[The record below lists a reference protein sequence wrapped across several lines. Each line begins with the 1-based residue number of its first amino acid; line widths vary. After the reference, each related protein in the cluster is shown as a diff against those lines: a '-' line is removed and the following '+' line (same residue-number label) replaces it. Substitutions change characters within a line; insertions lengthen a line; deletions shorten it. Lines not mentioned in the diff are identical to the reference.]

1 MNSGCDGNAGN
12 DVDDH
17 VATAGKCS
25 AAVRL
30 MISGQVQGV
39 GFRPFVYRL
48 ATELSLAGRVFNQ
61 AADVVIELWG
71 DAQTLHV
78 FRQRLILE
86 LPPLAQ
92 IHHIT
97 VDEMPI
103 RTDAGWP
110 GFVIDES
117 TPVTDNTRISRTHTA
132 DSCTPGSYSPNTPGR
147 ISITPDTAPCP
158 DCLRE
163 LADPANRR
171 FHYPF
176 INCTNCGPR
185 YTLIRDLPYDRCNTT
200 MADFSQCPACLAE
213 YHNPRDRRFHAQ
225 PNACPHCGP
234 ELWLVDNQGPIEP
247 GWITG
252 DNDTLIL
259 HLLQRIVAGQI
270 VALKGVGGFH
280 LVCDA
285 SNACAV
291 RTLRQRKQR
300 PAKPFA
306 VMLANSQQA
315 QQWGQ
320 LNRQAHL
327 WLNSVQAPVVLVP
340 QTSGSQHI
348 HHAALQQLAPG
359 LDALG
364 LMLPQSPLHWLL
376 FEIARTHL
384 QRPDL
389 ALVMTSANRSG
400 APLIIN
406 NDQAISELAGI
417 ADVWLLHNREIQ
429 VRNDDSVIS
438 CLTEQPLVQR
448 VGRGLS
454 PLLLSVASR
463 AAVSDHSADQQRGG
477 DEGEQS
483 FRRPAVLAL
492 GSYLNN
498 TIAFGQGDQICLSQ
512 HIGDLDHPDNCRAL
526 EQTVQHWLRLMRAT
540 PEAISCDLHPQ
551 GFNSQ
556 LAQRLADEWQIPLIR
571 VCHHQAHIAAVLA
584 DQQWPA
590 RQPIAGLALDGFGLG
605 WDGHARGGELLK
617 LCGGEFQHLGSLSA
631 LPLAGGD
638 SASREPWRLAAAV
651 LLQLGHSREFIGQNL
666 HLVLPSEQALVM
678 LQKQWQRRINC
689 PFSSS
694 AGRWFDAVAG
704 LLGLCSGPAGFA
716 QQYEGEAAMR
726 LETLARQGMASLAV
740 SGLSVDTESSGS
752 ATDKGAGHGRENG
765 AAIDLD
771 LYPLFARLVS
781 VRLETNDH
789 QLSSQWIAALF
800 HQQLIGMLGQWVES
814 QLQRHALPRQL
825 VLSGGCL
832 QNSLLRQGLSDWLA
846 QRGIQVLLP
855 RRIPLN
861 DGGLALGQ
869 LWVAQQQRVSCRPV
883 KPRS

>member
-1 MNSGCDGNAGN
+1 MNPAPDS
-12 DVDDH
+12 DVGIRR
-17 VATAGKCS
+17 AQ
-25 AAVRL
+25 AVRL
-30 MISGQVQGV
+30 MINGQVQGV

-48 ATELSLAGRVFNQ
+48 ATELGLAGRVFNQ

-71 DAQTLHV
+71 NQQRLHV
-78 FRQRLILE
+78 FRQRLLLE

-97 VDEMPI
+97 VSDMPI
-103 RTDAGWP
+103 PADARWP
-110 GFVIDES
+110 GFVIEES
-117 TPVTDNTRISRTHTA
+117 ASATDNTCRSNTHIA
-132 DSCTPGSYSPNTPGR
+132 DIYTPGSYSPNTPNR
-147 ISITPDTAPCP
+147 MSITPDTAPCP

-185 YTLIRDLPYDRCNTT
+185 YTLIRDLPYDRGNTA
-200 MADFSQCPACLAE
+200 MAEFAQCPACLAE

-234 ELWLVDNQGPIEP
+234 ELWLVDNQGPVEP
-247 GWITG
+247 GLRNG

-285 SNACAV
+285 SNARV
-291 RTLRQRKQR
+291 IHTLRQRKQR
-300 PAKPFA
+300 PGKPFA
-306 VMLANSQQA
+306 VMLANPHQA

-320 LNRQAHL
+320 LNRQAQI
-327 WLNSVQAPVVLVP
+327 WLNSAQAPVVLVP
-340 QTSGSQHI
+340 QTPGI
-348 HHAALQQLAPG
+348 CRTHHEALQQLAPG
-359 LDALG
+359 LD
-364 LMLPQSPLHWLL
+364 
-376 FEIARTHL
+376 
-384 QRPDL
+384 

-406 NDQAISELAGI
+406 NDQAVSELAGI
-417 ADVWLLHNREIQ
+417 ADVCLLHNREIL

-448 VGRGLS
+448 TGRGLS
-454 PLLLSVASR
+454 PLLLSVTSR
-463 AAVSDHSADQQRGG
+463 AGVSDYSADKPP
-477 DEGEQS
+477 DADKGEQF

-492 GSYLNN
+492 GSYLKN
-498 TIAFGQGDQICLSQ
+498 TIAFGQGDQVCLSQ

-526 EQTVQHWLRLMRAT
+526 EQTLQHWLRLMQVT

-556 LAQRLADEWQIPLIR
+556 LAQQLADEWQIPLIR
-571 VCHHQAHIAAVLA
+571 VSHHQAHIAAVLA

-605 WDGHARGGELLK
+605 WDGSARGGELLK
-617 LCGGEFQHLGSLSA
+617 LCAGEFQHLGSLSA

-638 SASREPWRLAAAV
+638 RASREPWRLAAAV
-651 LLQLGHSREFIGQNL
+651 LLQLGYSCEFIGQNL
-666 HLVLPSEQALVM
+666 HLSLPSEQALVM
-678 LQKQWQRRINC
+678 LQKQWQGGINC

-704 LLGLCSGPAGFA
+704 LLGLCSGPSGVA

-726 LETLARQGMASLAV
+726 LETLARRGLASLTV
-740 SGLSVDTESSGS
+740 SGRCADQAAVRH
-752 ATDKGAGHGRENG
+752 GAER
-765 AAIDLD
+765 DLD

-781 VRLETNDH
+781 WRLETNSPE
-789 QLSSQWIAALF
+789 SSPESSPEWIAALF

-846 QRGIQVLLP
+846 ERDIQVLLP
-855 RRIPLN
+855 QRIPLN
-861 DGGLALGQ
+861 DGGLAIGQ
-869 LWVAQQQRVSCRPV
+869 LWVAQQQLVSCQPAN
-883 KPRS
+883 PRS

>member
-1 MNSGCDGNAGN
+1 MNPAP
-12 DVDDH
+12 DD
-17 VATAGKCS
+17 ADIRRAD
-25 AAVRL
+25 AVRL
-30 MISGQVQGV
+30 MINGLVQGV

-48 ATELSLAGRVFNQ
+48 ATELGLAGRVFNQ
-61 AADVVIELWG
+61 AADVVVELWG
-71 DAQTLHV
+71 NPPGLHV
-78 FRQRLILE
+78 FQQRLISE

-103 RTDAGWP
+103 RADASWS
-110 GFVIDES
+110 GFVIEES
-117 TPVTDNTRISRTHTA
+117 TPATDNTRITNTHTPA
-132 DSCTPGSYSPNTPGR
+132 LHTPDAPNR
-147 ISITPDTAPCP
+147 MSITADTAPCP
-158 DCLRE
+158 ECLGE

-185 YTLIRDLPYDRCNTT
+185 YTLIRDLPYDRCNTA
-200 MADFSQCPACLAE
+200 MAEFAQCPACLAE
-213 YHNPRDRRFHAQ
+213 YHNPLDRRFHAQ
-225 PNACPHCGP
+225 PNACPQCGP
-234 ELWLVDNQGPIEP
+234 ALWLVDNHGPVESGLIK
-247 GWITG
+247 G
-252 DNDTLIL
+252 DSDTLIL
-259 HLLQRIVAGQI
+259 QVLQRIVAGQI

-280 LVCDA
+280 LLCDA
-285 SNACAV
+285 TNARV
-291 RTLRQRKQR
+291 IRTLRQRKQR
-300 PAKPFA
+300 PGKPFA
-306 VMLANSQQA
+306 VMLANTRQA

-320 LNRQAHL
+320 LNRQAHI
-327 WLNSVQAPVVLVP
+327 WLNSAQAPVVLVP
-340 QTSGSQHI
+340 QTPVIGRT
-348 HHAALQQLAPG
+348 HHEALQQLAPG
-359 LDALG
+359 LDTLG

-376 FEIARTHL
+376 FEIARTRL

-417 ADVWLLHNREIQ
+417 ADVCLLHNREIL

-448 VGRGLS
+448 TGRGLS

-463 AAVSDHSADQQRGG
+463 AAVSDYSADQQQGG
-477 DEGEQS
+477 NEGEQS
-483 FRRPAVLAL
+483 FRRPALLAL
-492 GSYLNN
+492 GSYLKN
-498 TIAFGQGDQICLSQ
+498 TIAFGQGDRMCLSQ

-526 EQTVQHWLRLMRAT
+526 EQTVQHWLKLMRVT

-605 WDGHARGGELLK
+605 WDGSARGGELLK
-617 LCGGEFQHLGSLSA
+617 LCAGEFQHLGSLSA

-651 LLQLGHSREFIGQNL
+651 LLQLGHSCEYIRQNL
-666 HLVLPSEQALVM
+666 HLPLPSGSALAM
-678 LQKQWQRRINC
+678 LQKQLQRRINC

-704 LLGLCSGPAGFA
+704 LLGLCSGPSGFA

-726 LETLARQGMASLAV
+726 LETLARRGLPSLTV
-740 SGLSVDTESSGS
+740 SGPFEDQAEARHGMDNDIKNGTES
-752 ATDKGAGHGRENG
+752 
-765 AAIDLD
+765 DLD

-781 VRLETNDH
+781 WRLETNSH
-789 QLSSQWIAALF
+789 KSSPEWIAALF
-800 HQQLIGMLGQWVES
+800 HQQLIRMLGQWVES

-846 QRGIQVLLP
+846 QRDIQVLLP

-861 DGGLALGQ
+861 DGGLAIGQ
-869 LWVAQQQRVSCRPV
+869 LWVAQQQLSADQSTPGADHVSCH
-883 KPRS
+883 SGSD